1 MLYQRKITAADV
13 LATKLEFQLQ
23 HSRYALV
30 GIQSV
35 GVATVT
41 VLLWFQL
48 LPLTLFTWVVGMLL
62 LVLAYSVR
70 LGSALLDG
78 RYHRHSNAVYR
89 EMMVGAAILGLSWTA
104 SVVWFDQL
112 LVDQYF
118 FIVVLIV
125 TICCV
130 ATIAVSSVIRGI
142 YLAQIFSALIPVA
155 TWLGWHYDERPFNLV
170 LAMLLIGLSLLMA
183 LVSGWMSHSIRQMVE
198 SSLEREAMARDL
210 ADLTGSLSVRNVQ
223 LQEARKQLSD
233 MATVD
238 ELTGLR
244 NRRGANQVFETE
256 ISRAKRAGMALSIIM
271 LDVDHFKRY
280 NDTYG
285 HPAGDIVLQKVAE
298 VLLSVT
304 SRAGELAVRMGGE
317 EFMLILPGSTQSD
330 AMGTAAA
337 IQQRMID
344 AAITHEGSPG
354 TKLLTLSQ
362 GVVSCI
368 PRLETEVSDLIEAAD
383 RALYKSK
390 ENGRHQATLSSFSP

>member
-1 MLYQRKITAADV
+1 
-13 LATKLEFQLQ
+13 
-23 HSRYALV
+23 
-30 GIQSV
+30 
-35 GVATVT
+35 
-41 VLLWFQL
+41 
-48 LPLTLFTWVVGMLL
+48 
-62 LVLAYSVR
+62 
-70 LGSALLDG
+70 
-78 RYHRHSNAVYR
+78 
-89 EMMVGAAILGLSWTA
+89 
-104 SVVWFDQL
+104 
-112 LVDQYF
+112 
-118 FIVVLIV
+118 
-125 TICCV
+125 
-130 ATIAVSSVIRGI
+130 
-142 YLAQIFSALIPVA
+142 
-155 TWLGWHYDERPFNLV
+155 
-170 LAMLLIGLSLLMA
+170 
-183 LVSGWMSHSIRQMVE
+183 MSHSIRQMVE

-344 AAITHEGSPG
+344 AAIPHEASPG
-354 TKLLTLSQ
+354 TQLLTLSQ
-362 GVVSCI
+362 GVVSCV